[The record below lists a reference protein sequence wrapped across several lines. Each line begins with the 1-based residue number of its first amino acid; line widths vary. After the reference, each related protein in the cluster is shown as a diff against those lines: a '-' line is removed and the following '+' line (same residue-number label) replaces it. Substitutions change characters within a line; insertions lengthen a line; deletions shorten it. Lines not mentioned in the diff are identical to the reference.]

1 MNCLDPEH
9 NSGMLLCLHLEYSSV
24 YYSIQHPLQKERHME
39 GVCGSRK
46 PSAFHEGMD
55 EVMFSCIRE
64 GMTITFNT
72 IATVLIYTLYSI
84 GKSIVVNAILFFN
97 TS

>member
-1 MNCLDPEH
+1 MSRCL
-9 NSGMLLCLHLEYSSV
+9 
-24 YYSIQHPLQKERHME
+24 
-39 GVCGSRK
+39 
-46 PSAFHEGMD
+46 
-55 EVMFSCIRE
+55 RE

-97 TS
+97 TN